1 MISSITAERAS
12 ARSIP
17 PILSTDPS
25 MVATPASTPPVR
37 MTAAAATADQATARR
52 HPTRPAAAA
61 AASGANSGAAST
73 AVPPATAVSCSP
85 PLTGPLPS
93 GALLSSSVPQLPQLV
108 QVGAPERQ
116 PHPGGQHLQ
125 HQHHQ
130 QQVQGHAELHDERD
144 TGGGQER
151 GRGDAVVHQQKPD
164 HLRERAAAGDQDE
177 EAQEHHGQRDRQG
190 LRRGGGG
197 QRDQRAAD
205 RVRQQRQQR
214 PASRDAA
221 TFTNGS
227 VSRASPVSRSTRSST
242 AGSTT
247 ALSASTPAA
256 TAYSSLLPSRAPSS
270 AARAASST
278 PCTTSRRTIAASS
291 RRHRISTAA
300 SSSAPQMRLSVCTY
314 TVSLTGGRRPMEW
327 SMGCLLYTSDAAD
340 EE

>member
-1 MISSITAERAS
+1 MTSSITAESAS

-25 MVATPASTPPVR
+25 MVAIPASTPPVR

-52 HPTRPAAAA
+52 HPTSPAAAA
-61 AASGANSGAAST
+61 AASGANSGAASA
-73 AVPPATAVSCSP
+73 AVPAATAVSCSP
-85 PLTGPLPS
+85 PLTGAPLPS

-164 HLRERAAAGDQDE
+164 HLRERTAAGDQDE

-197 QRDQRAAD
+197 QRD
-205 RVRQQRQQR
+205 
-214 PASRDAA
+214 
-221 TFTNGS
+221 
-227 VSRASPVSRSTRSST
+227 
-242 AGSTT
+242 AG
-247 ALSASTPAA
+247 
-256 TAYSSLLPSRAPSS
+256 
-270 AARAASST
+270 
-278 PCTTSRRTIAASS
+278 
-291 RRHRISTAA
+291 
-300 SSSAPQMRLSVCTY
+300 
-314 TVSLTGGRRPMEW
+314 
-327 SMGCLLYTSDAAD
+327 
-340 EE
+340 